1 MENMVYAK
9 NKKAFYEYFVGDK
22 FEAGIALKGN
32 EVCSVKQNGCSITGA
47 WIMIENGEA
56 FLYGFNIP
64 KYEQSSIFAED
75 PLRPKKL
82 LLHKKELAKLSNKV
96 SVKGSAIIPLSIYS
110 KNGLIK
116 AEIAL
121 CSGKKKYDKRQS
133 IAKRDLD
140 KKIASSLK
148 QSLVK

>member
-47 WIMIENGEA
+47 WILIENGEA

-64 KYEQSSIFAED
+64 QYEQSSVFAAD

-82 LLHKKELAKLSNKV
+82 LLHKKELAKLANETIA
-96 SVKGSAIIPLSIYS
+96 KGSAIIPLSVYC
-110 KNGLIK
+110 KNGLVK
-116 AEIAL
+116 VEIAL
-121 CSGKKKYDKRQS
+121 CAGKKKYDKRQS
-133 IAKRDLD
+133 IAKRDSD
-140 KKIASSLK
+140 RKIANSLK
-148 QSLVK
+148 QSLNK